1 MLTRAVT
8 SGTVPREPSSPL
20 LRRSTMLTFNKLR
33 TAAVLM
39 AVGLAGSA
47 LAQSPAERPLTPA
60 PAPERQAPAV
70 ERNLKVFDVLDFDVF
85 SNQKWDRLHES
96 HAKDIVVTW
105 PDGHET
111 QGIAKHIEDLKAL
124 FVFAPDITI
133 KVHPI
138 RFGSGTWTAVTG
150 VMTGTFTRPMPAGE
164 GKTIAP
170 TGKRFAIG
178 MATIGHWKGAT
189 MDHEWLF
196 WDNQDFTK
204 QIGFAHWNAST
215 ASPCSGGGAA

>member
-1 MLTRAVT
+1 MKT
-8 SGTVPREPSSPL
+8 SYRKTL
-20 LRRSTMLTFNKLR
+20 I
-33 TAAVLM
+33 AAALM
-39 AVGLAGSA
+39 SLSGAAS
-47 LAQSPAERPLTPA
+47 AQSPAENPGTLPPA
-60 PAPERQAPAV
+60 HERQAPAV

-85 SNQKWDRLHES
+85 SNQKWDRLGES

-111 QGIAKHIEDLKAL
+111 KGIDKHIDDLKAL

-133 KVHPI
+133 KTHPI

-150 VMTGTFTRPMPAGE
+150 VMTGTFTKPMPIGD

-178 MATIGHWKGAT
+178 MATIGHWKGKT

-196 WDNQDFTK
+196 WDNQDFMK
-204 QIGFAHWNAST
+204 QIGL
-215 ASPCSGGGAA
+215 GQ

>member
-1 MLTRAVT
+1 MKTPYRKTLLALTLSA
-8 SGTVPREPSSPL
+8 
-20 LRRSTMLTFNKLR
+20 F
-33 TAAVLM
+33 A
-39 AVGLAGSA
+39 GLAA
-47 LAQSPAERPLTPA
+47 AQSTAEHPTTPP
-60 PAPERQAPAV
+60 PAPERQAAAV
-70 ERNLKVFDVLDFDVF
+70 ERHLKTFDALDFDVF

-111 QGIAKHIEDLKAL
+111 KGIDRHIEDLKAL

-150 VMTGTFTRPMPAGE
+150 VMTGTFTKPMPAGE

-170 TGKRFAIG
+170 TGKRFALG
-178 MATIGHWKGAT
+178 MSTIAHWKNGT
-189 MDHEWLF
+189 MNHEWLF
-196 WDNQDFTK
+196 WDNQDFMK
-204 QIGFAHWNAST
+204 QIGLAE
-215 ASPCSGGGAA
+215 

>member
-1 MLTRAVT
+1 MKTSPRNALAALAV
-8 SGTVPREPSSPL
+8 SAL
-20 LRRSTMLTFNKLR
+20 STY
-33 TAAVLM
+33 
-39 AVGLAGSA
+39 A
-47 LAQSPAERPLTPA
+47 LAQTPAENPATP
-60 PAPERQAPAV
+60 PPPHEKQAGAV
-70 ERNLKVFDVLDFDVF
+70 ERNLEVFDTLDFDVF

-96 HAKDIVVTW
+96 HANDIVVTW

-111 QGIAKHIEDLKAL
+111 KGIDRHIEDLKAL

-150 VMTGTFTRPMPAGE
+150 VMTGTFTRPMAAGG

-178 MATIGHWKGAT
+178 MATIGHWNGKT

-196 WDNQDFTK
+196 WDNQDFMK
-204 QIGFAHWNAST
+204 QIGLAQ
-215 ASPCSGGGAA
+215 